1 MNIVTPVTPVPAP
14 SAFEHCGFKI
24 VPLKIRSRTD
34 GTVKTMLAVQCN
46 ENRER
51 EKRGELQIGGDCLF
65 DTREQAMAEAE
76 RQLQRMES
84 DAKWKAEQAEQEKAA
99 AEAEAARIALFADF
113 VAVKKYSAPSAEK
126 ARRALLK
133 PISWKGEES
142 TIKELVEELV
152 VVEGRFIGDYDGK
165 RILEHSDGRFV
176 AEKPIGKIGMD
187 YAEYLIS
194 KRGVFSHKSVGLNV

>member
-14 SAFEHCGFKI
+14 SAFEHAGFKI

-51 EKRGELQIGGDCLF
+51 EKRGERQIGGDCLF
-65 DTREQAMAEAE
+65 DTKEQAMKEAE
-76 RQLQRMES
+76 RQWERMES
-84 DAKWKAEQAEQEKAA
+84 DAKWMAELAEKEKAA
-99 AEAEAARIALFADF
+99 AEAEAARIALFAEF
-113 VAVKKYSAPSAEK
+113 VAVKKYSAPVAEK
-126 ARRALLK
+126 ARRQLLK

-142 TIKELVEELV
+142 TIKALVEALV
-152 VVEGRFIGDYDGK
+152 AESRFIGDYDGK
-165 RILEHSDGRFV
+165 RVLEHPDGRFV
-176 AEKPIGKIGMD
+176 AEKPIGKTGMD

-194 KRGVFSHKSVGLNV
+194 KRGATAAR